1 MNKIRLCVFS
11 AIIIIFI
18 TSCGPGTTDWSYELP
33 NGYRI
38 SRYNSKEVFVAG
50 GRACTSDPK
59 YIKCSVTDFA
69 YDDRYVFT
77 KHYLNDD
84 EMYYYILDT
93 EKELLYVEDALGH
106 EQHFQS
112 EWQNTT
118 QRLQDE
124 DLKRFTH
131 EQQQKHRQI
140 FQSFYDLL

>member
-1 MNKIRLCVFS
+1 MCALDKNPVILVLVGTVLAPVKMFPDKAAFKRGHKTHKQIEGKKRGLIVGSADQKIKIFKNRIKKPPAAHNKSTER
-11 AIIIIFI
+11 
-18 TSCGPGTTDWSYELP
+18 
-33 NGYRI
+33 
-38 SRYNSKEVFVAG
+38 EVF
-50 GRACTSDPK
+50 
-59 YIKCSVTDFA
+59 Y
-69 YDDRYVFT
+69 
-77 KHYLNDD
+77 
-84 EMYYYILDT
+84 MT